1 MDKMAELANLLVLQE
16 FMQNQIQFTDKMISS
31 LTEIKTERNRLSPEE
46 SLEWSDDTE
55 TSLDEFQQRKGE
67 RRAVKRNTWQESEDA
82 RILQNEIYNLL
93 SVKPLSEEER
103 GELVNL
109 RLKHRNRILKSA
121 KAIGLEQHIEKC
133 MCKIDNEASKR
144 SSLQQKQRNGDVLY
158 SETATGCSINRKMPK
173 KPRKTV
179 KFCLGEKEIQDM
191 IQEATEKGKAEQKE
205 QERIKK
211 KKDLRKEREQ
221 ESQRVQERLR
231 DLERWVQTEEA
242 LKKLKRRMNVE
253 MKMLKQELEIERDR
267 KKKDA
272 NQVKKRQQ
280 CLKDKVRMLEK
291 EIEETKRNVL
301 STSNTQRDRMER
313 KTRSERQKGVAMGQ
327 RKRHEALDNYGRH
340 FTSASFNGRRDYY
353 LSHMD
358 MDYREG
364 LWQNI
369 KRLVMAFFTQI
380 WKGFRRVGSALR
392 RIYRYR

>member
-103 GELVNL
+103 GEL
-109 RLKHRNRILKSA
+109 
-121 KAIGLEQHIEKC
+121 
-133 MCKIDNEASKR
+133 
-144 SSLQQKQRNGDVLY
+144 GDVLY